1 MKFYRKHMSKQPE
14 HDLQQFKKIQ
24 QI

>member
-1 MKFYRKHMSKQPE
+1 MSKQLE